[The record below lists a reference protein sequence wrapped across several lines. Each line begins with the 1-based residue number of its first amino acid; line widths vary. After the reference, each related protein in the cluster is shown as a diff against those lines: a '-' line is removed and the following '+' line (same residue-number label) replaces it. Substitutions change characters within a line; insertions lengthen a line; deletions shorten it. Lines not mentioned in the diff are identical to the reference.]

1 MLSVGSLRYLFAI
14 PFIYIIFFLKDL
26 LAVIYPVVS
35 QRKPKGRSSSTVDD
49 YKPQDLFAVVILL
62 IKTLSPPDS
71 PVITEM
77 LLLPHPDRI

>member
-14 PFIYIIFFLKDL
+14 PFIYIIFFFKDL

>member
-14 PFIYIIFFLKDL
+14 PFIYIFFFKDL